1 MLISNLRDK
10 ISRIDMLQLIIVSS
24 SELSSLVDI
33 LSLDSF
39 FDIKIAFLPNKE
51 DGIPS
56 LRRNKEGIL
65 VGILKCCLGPLRI
78 VLLGIYCEE
87 FLEIIPQIEL
97 LD

>member
-1 MLISNLRDK
+1 
-10 ISRIDMLQLIIVSS
+10 MLQLIIASS

-51 DGIPS
+51 DAIPS

-65 VGILKCCLGPLRI
+65 VGILKCCLGALRI
-78 VLLGIYCEE
+78 VLLEIYCEE
-87 FLEIIPQIEL
+87 FLEIIAQIEL

>member
-1 MLISNLRDK
+1 
-10 ISRIDMLQLIIVSS
+10 MLQLIIVSS

-65 VGILKCCLGPLRI
+65 AGILKCCLGALRI

-87 FLEIIPQIEL
+87 FLEIIAQIEL